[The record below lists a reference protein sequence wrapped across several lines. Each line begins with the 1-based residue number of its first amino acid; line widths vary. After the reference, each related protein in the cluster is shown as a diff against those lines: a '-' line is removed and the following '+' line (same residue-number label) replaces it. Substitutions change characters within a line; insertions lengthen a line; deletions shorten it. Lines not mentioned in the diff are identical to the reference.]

1 VTAGEHLVSLSGLG
15 AATAAQHLLA
25 IVAGGAAT
33 TIFAT
38 QMTLRVSTPETVVV
52 TRAKRSARA
61 AETPK
66 PAPKPSVR
74 KKSIAVMTP
83 IQETVVL
90 TETDQLFIRTED
102 RSTIITTALLG
113 ASVKTK

>member
-1 VTAGEHLVSLSGLG
+1 MTAGEHLVSLSGLG

-90 TETDQLFIRTED
+90 TETDQLFIVTGD
-102 RSTIITTALLG
+102 RSETLTLAPLG
-113 ASVKTK
+113 ETVKTK

>member
-1 VTAGEHLVSLSGLG
+1 MTAGEHLVSLSGLG

-90 TETDQLFIRTED
+90 TETDQLFIMTED
-102 RSTIITTALLG
+102 RSTTITTALLG

>member
-1 VTAGEHLVSLSGLG
+1 MTAGEHLVSLSGLG

-38 QMTLRVSTPETVVV
+38 QMTLRVSTPETVVA
-52 TRAKRSARA
+52 TRAKRPARSTEA
-61 AETPK
+61 PK

-74 KKSIAVMTP
+74 KKSIAVVTP

-90 TETDQLFIRTED
+90 TETDQLFIKMSE
-102 RSTIITTALLG
+102 A
-113 ASVKTK
+113 VKTVRNDLLSTFTKTR

>member
-1 VTAGEHLVSLSGLG
+1 MTAGEHLVSLSGLG
-15 AATAAQHLLA
+15 SATAAEHLLA
-25 IVAGGAAT
+25 IVAGGAAL

-90 TETDQLFIRTED
+90 TETDQLFIKTGE
-102 RSTIITTALLG
+102 A
-113 ASVKTK
+113 VKTVRNDLLNTFTKTR

>member
-90 TETDQLFIRTED
+90 TETDQLFIKTGE
-102 RSTIITTALLG
+102 A
-113 ASVKTK
+113 VKTVRNDLLNTFTKTR

>member
-1 VTAGEHLVSLSGLG
+1 MTAGEHLVSLSGLG

-74 KKSIAVMTP
+74 KKDITVSTQT
-83 IQETVVL
+83 QETAVL
-90 TETDQLFIRTED
+90 TETDQLFIVTGD
-102 RSTIITTALLG
+102 RSETLTFAPSG
-113 ASVKTK
+113 AVVKTK